1 MQDKLTSPI
10 NIQKVENSKINTL
23 DFDNIQF
30 GKIFTDHMFI
40 MDYEDGEWG
49 APTIK
54 PFAPLVMHPATSV
67 LHYGQSIFEG
77 LKAYKNEDDEV
88 YIFRPEQNAKRL
100 NISAERMCMP
110 SVPEDVFV
118 EGIKQL
124 ISLDSAWIPK
134 KSGSSLYIRPLLFAT
149 DEYIGVKPSN
159 TYRLM
164 IFMAPVDKYY
174 SGAVKVKIEEHFSR
188 AVRGGTGFAKAA
200 GNYAASLYP
209 AKQAQAE
216 GFDQLVWTDAV
227 EHKYIEESGTMNIMF
242 RSGNKIFS
250 PKVSDSILSGIT
262 RDSLLRI
269 AESWGYE
276 VEEKK
281 IEVKEIIDLLEDD
294 KLDEAFGAGT
304 AATIARIQTIGF
316 RGKLYNLS
324 DSDSWEFSNR
334 ASKYLEELKKGIQE
348 DPFNWVVRVV

>member
-1 MQDKLTSPI
+1 MQDNLTSQI
-10 NIQKVENSKINTL
+10 NIRRVEKSKIESL

-30 GKIFTDHMFI
+30 GKVFTDHMLI
-40 MDYEDGEWG
+40 MDYKDGEWG
-49 APTIK
+49 IPDIK
-54 PFAPLVMHPATSV
+54 PFEPLVMHPATSV

-77 LKAYKNEDDEV
+77 LKAYKNDQDDV
-88 YIFRPEQNAKRL
+88 FVFRPEQNAKRL
-100 NISAERMCMP
+100 NVSAARMCMP

-118 EGIKQL
+118 DAIKQL
-124 ISLDSAWIPK
+124 VSIDSAWIPK
-134 KSGSSLYIRPLLFAT
+134 KRGSSLYIRPLLFAT

-188 AVRGGTGFAKAA
+188 SVRGGTGFAKAA

-209 AKQAQAE
+209 AKLAQEE
-216 GFDQLVWTDAV
+216 GFDQLVWTDAI

-262 RDSLLRI
+262 RDSILKL
-269 AESWGYE
+269 ADKWGYE
-276 VEEKK
+276 VEEKM
-281 IEVKEIIDLLEDD
+281 IEVQEIVNHLENGT
-294 KLDEAFGAGT
+294 LDEVFGAGT
-304 AATIARIQTIGF
+304 AATIARIESIGY
-316 RGKLYNLS
+316 RGKIYKLQDVN
-324 DSDSWEFSNR
+324 DWEFSNR
-334 ASKYLEELKKGIQE
+334 ASDFLESLKRGEQE
-348 DPFNWVVRVV
+348 DSFGWVHKVL